1 MELTNEFHVS
11 VPIDVAWAVLTDL
24 ERVAPCMPGA
34 ELQEVEGDEY
44 RGIVKVKVGPISA
57 QYKGTARFIEKDDAH
72 HQAVLL
78 AEGRDTRGQ
87 GNASATVTARAVS
100 DNDGTTVSIVTD
112 LSITGK
118 VAQFGRSV
126 MGDVSAKMLGEF
138 ADRLEADVL
147 SQGSGSEPSKPVT
160 EAAGESNTTAEP
172 ATDTAGESKTT
183 AEESD
188 SSPVRTIH
196 SAPAEPVDLLGT
208 AGPSVL
214 KRVVPL
220 VVGLLIVLVWR
231 RQRHRRASPA

>member
-57 QYKGTARFIEKDDAH
+57 QYKGTARFVEKDDAQH
-72 HQAVLL
+72 RAVLL

-87 GNASATVTARAVS
+87 GNASATVTATATS
-100 DNDGTTVSIVTD
+100 DNDGTTVSIVTE

-126 MGDVSAKMLGEF
+126 MGDVSTKMLGEF

-147 SQGSGSEPSKPVT
+147 SQGSGSEPEEPVT
-160 EAAGESNTTAEP
+160 EVANERTA
-172 ATDTAGESKTT
+172 T
-183 AEESD
+183 AEESAP
-188 SSPVRTIH
+188 SSVRTIH
-196 SAPAEPVDLLGT
+196 SAPAEPVDLFGA

-220 VVGLLIVLVWR
+220 VVVLSLLLFWR
-231 RQRHRRASPA
+231 SWQRRRRASPG

>member
-1 MELTNEFHVS
+1 MELKNDFHVS

-57 QYKGTARFIEKDDAH
+57 QYKGSARFVEKDDDQH
-72 HQAVLL
+72 RAVLL

-87 GNASATVTARAVS
+87 GNASATVTAVATPE
-100 DNDGTTVSIVTD
+100 NGGTTVSLVTE
-112 LSITGK
+112 LTITGK

-147 SQGSGSEPSKPVT
+147 SQGSGRPLAPVT
-160 EAAGESNTTAEP
+160 ESLAETK
-172 ATDTAGESKTT
+172 AT
-183 AEESD
+183 AEETD
-188 SSPVRTIH
+188 APPVRIIH
-196 SAPAEPVDLLGT
+196 SEPAEPVDILGSI
-208 AGPSVL
+208 GPSVL
-214 KRVVPL
+214 KRTAPLAVVLGL
-220 VVGLLIVLVWR
+220 VLLLWR
-231 RQRHRRASPA
+231 RHRGGSTE

>member
-1 MELTNEFHVS
+1 MELKNEFHVS
-11 VPIDVAWAVLTDL
+11 VPIAVAWAVLTDL

-57 QYKGTARFIEKDDAH
+57 QYKGSARFVEKDDDQH
-72 HQAVLL
+72 RAVLL

-87 GNASATVTARAVS
+87 GNASATVTALATS
-100 DNDGTTVSIVTD
+100 DDNGTTVSLVTE
-112 LSITGK
+112 LTVTGK

-138 ADRLEADVL
+138 ADRLEGDVL
-147 SQGSGSEPSKPVT
+147 SQGPETPPKEPLAKSSDEIK
-160 EAAGESNTTAEP
+160 G
-172 ATDTAGESKTT
+172 T

-188 SSPVRTIH
+188 PPPVRTIH
-196 SAPAEPVDLLGT
+196 SAPAEPVNLLGT

-214 KRVVPL
+214 KRLAPL
-220 VVGLLIVLVWR
+220 AALLGLVLLWWR
-231 RQRHRRASPA
+231 RGHRRASRD

>member
-57 QYKGTARFIEKDDAH
+57 QYKGSARFVEKDDAQH
-72 HQAVLL
+72 RAVLL

-87 GNASATVTARAVS
+87 GNASATVTATAIP
-100 DNDGTTVSIVTD
+100 DDDGTTVSIVTE

-126 MGDVSAKMLGEF
+126 MADVSTKMLGEF

-147 SQGSGSEPSKPVT
+147 SQGSRQGSRPGSESESESVT
-160 EAAGESNTTAEP
+160 EAAGESKATA
-172 ATDTAGESKTT
+172 D
-183 AEESD
+183 ESD
-188 SSPVRTIH
+188 PSPVRTIH

-214 KRVVPL
+214 KRVAPL
-220 VVGLLIVLVWR
+220 VAVLSLVLFLWS
-231 RQRHRRASPA
+231 RQRRRRASPD